1 MGQGSK
7 IKIEHPTLFIGGIIM
22 ATEAQIE
29 ANRIN
34 AQKSTGPRTP
44 EGKERASQNA
54 LKHGLL
60 AKDAVVVGEEPE
72 EFGLF
77 RDQLGVELAPV
88 GIVESR
94 LVARIAG
101 LLWRL
106 QRAERVQNDS
116 FDLLYAQCAADPHSK
131 RRWPDPGPD
140 VTDPIV
146 SLTVVKDFS
155 GTRILERLLGY
166 ERRIEHS
173 LCRMMAELRKVQGQ
187 RQAGAGAAATRA
199 AVRDTHPTDL
209 SRPDQYRLGRRS
221 GRARE
226 VPPLD
231 FALDNLLAKITALEG
246 KRAVAMANTPAQQS
260 CQTKPIVEEVAGVK
274 CEVSSEES
282 RVTTPLNLATSN
294 FPLETAAQGQSCQ
307 TNPIEEEVSSE
318 ASHATPVPAV
328 SAAFCQT
335 KPIGGLDERQV
346 LDGQEVTRNSVQGE
360 AGRAEPE
367 EASYR
372 PVHCV
377 GRPAVRS

>member
-1 MGQGSK
+1 
-7 IKIEHPTLFIGGIIM
+7 M

-29 ANRIN
+29 ANRAN

-44 EGKERASQNA
+44 EGKEKAAQNS

-60 AKDAVVVGEEPE
+60 AKEAVVVGEEPE

-77 RDQLGVELAPV
+77 RDEIGRELAPV

-140 VTDPIV
+140 VTDPFL

-187 RQAGAGAAATRA
+187 RQAGAGAAATSARA
-199 AVRDTHPTDL
+199 AVRDTHPADL
-209 SRPDQYRLGRRS
+209 SRPEAYRPGRRS
-221 GRARE
+221 GRGRE

-231 FALDNLLAKITALEG
+231 FALDNLLAKFIAVQG
-246 KRAVAMANTPAQQS
+246 QRAGGRANTPAQQS
-260 CQTKPIVEEVAGVK
+260 WQTKPIVEETA
-274 CEVSSEES
+274 SEAVGADPCACPS
-282 RVTTPLNLATSN
+282 GGRPQGAAPTHITLQTSG
-294 FPLETAAQGQSCQ
+294 PAPAAQGQSCETKPIADEASSLKPEGPASSSGSLPTSDFKLQTSSPAPTAPSETRQ
-307 TNPIEEEVSSE
+307 TNPICNGGSSRQGGY
-318 ASHATPVPAV
+318 TPI
-328 SAAFCQT
+328 FRRR
-335 KPIGGLDERQV
+335 G
-346 LDGQEVTRNSVQGE
+346 
-360 AGRAEPE
+360 
-367 EASYR
+367 
-372 PVHCV
+372 
-377 GRPAVRS
+377 